1 MACRTCRLRQP
12 NKKEPTVGLIF
23 RKSIKVGRRSRVNV
37 SKSGVS
43 ASTRVGP
50 FSVSSRGRVSLRIG
64 KGFSWRF

>member
-1 MACRTCRLRQP
+1 M
-12 NKKEPTVGLIF
+12 GLIF